1 MQSFYFITSNIQ
13 YVQLK
18 MFDSRIYMY
27 VYRYKVD
34 TEWKEKTNDCFILK
48 SELLLYV

>member
-1 MQSFYFITSNIQ
+1 MQSFYFVTSNIQ

-27 VYRYKVD
+27 VYRYKVV
-34 TEWKEKTNDCFILK
+34 TECKEKTNDCFI
-48 SELLLYV
+48 